1 MMMLSRSSS
10 STRWIQRRVVACW
23 AAALLTAAALGARE
37 PDPRKEPPSGVR
49 APGAIPGTVPSIL
62 DGTLGDQD
70 PIPELSTAELRRVLE
85 DRSALVLDA
94 RPFAEYA
101 VSHIP
106 GALSVP
112 GKAGLPPAQYTADA
126 AEVARRY
133 PDRRLRIVVYCNGMY
148 CGRSKRFGAEL
159 QKSGYVNIRRYQL
172 GMPAWRALGGVTQ
185 VEKQALV
192 SLVKADK
199 TAVLVDARDE
209 QHQLPHLAGAQW
221 IPLREASKAKD
232 DGRLPMT
239 DHNTRILVVG
249 DNGAGARA
257 VAEAIVRDAFHNVA
271 FFDGIPTDLGD
282 LVSSAAN
289 SSHETPR

>member
-1 MMMLSRSSS
+1 MTMQSLLSSS
-10 STRWIQRRVVACW
+10 RRSFHQLVIACS
-23 AAALLTAAALGARE
+23 AAAFLTAAALEARE
-37 PDPRKEPPSGVR
+37 PEATKAQP
-49 APGAIPGTVPSIL
+49 PGATTPSAAPRTRPSIL

-70 PIPELSTAELRRVLE
+70 PVPELSTAELQRILSE
-85 DRSALVLDA
+85 RSALVLDA

-112 GKAGLPPAQYTADA
+112 GKPGLPPAQYTADA
-126 AEVARRY
+126 GEVVRRY
-133 PDRRLRIVVYCNGMY
+133 PDRGQRFVLYCNGMY

-159 QKSGYVNIRRYQL
+159 QKAGYVNVRRYQL
-172 GMPAWRALGGVTQ
+172 GMPAWRALGGATQ
-185 VEKQALV
+185 VEKEALL

-199 TAVLVDARDE
+199 TAVLVDARDTE
-209 QHQLPHLAGAQW
+209 KQEPRLPGAHW

-239 DHNTRILVVG
+239 DHNTRIFVVG
-249 DNGAGARA
+249 DNGAAARA

-271 FFDGIPTDLGD
+271 FFDGTPADLRE
-282 LVSSAAN
+282 LIAQN
-289 SSHETPR
+289 